1 MFCQVASHCTHGIS
15 LHKNQSH
22 TFQINK
28 NRASHNHYWKLWNY
42 SLPLVEF
49 RILKARGEA
58 LRAYWSLHIRLCNFK
73 TLRRQKPF
81 SVLTSNQNSY
91 YSNTQQPRPFIHSSF
106 VCFKWKIRERERER
120 TGLREKERNLW
131 EFISFSC
138 KPNFFSPSLHSN
150 PTFPCVLNT
159 YSKILNT
166 ISSS

>member
-58 LRAYWSLHIRLCNFK
+58 LRAFWSLHIRLCKFK

-91 YSNTQQPRPFIHSSF
+91 YSNTQQPRPFFHSSF
-106 VCFKWKIRERERER
+106 VCFKRKLE
-120 TGLREKERNLW
+120 REKEREIL
-131 EFISFSC
+131 EY
-138 KPNFFSPSLHSN
+138 SLHVHAKPS
-150 PTFPCVLNT
+150 FPFHFLTQIRPFIVF
-159 YSKILNT
+159 
-166 ISSS
+166 